1 MSETLHQMT
10 LFDDADESTCSAVGF
25 PAKTCRSLAKVKGSA
40 ENVAASGGRCSD
52 LSADSDPLGC
62 LLRTSLLSELAAL
75 TTYSVRWNRKATP
88 AGRPWWVRGPSER
101 RTEGTES
108 GLWPTPGASK
118 ASSDTTLMCSGDG
131 RTTPNKLGWA
141 AVFWSTP
148 RACDAD
154 KAGSPREKQRG
165 DLQAQCR
172 WWATPLASD
181 WRSTKASE
189 ATMAKGGRPL
199 REQVGQLDRENR
211 STHGNRP
218 GLLNPLWV
226 LQLMGYPVSWFGRSQ
241 GFVSTD
247 SEQSATP

>member
-10 LFDDADESTCSAVGF
+10 LFDDADESTFSVVGF
-25 PAKTCRSLAKVKGSA
+25 PAKTYQSRAKGKGSA

-52 LSADSDPLGC
+52 SSAKSDPLGC

-75 TTYSVRWNRKATP
+75 TTYSVRWNQKATP
-88 AGRPWWVRGPSER
+88 AGRPWWVLGLSER

-118 ASSDTTLMCSGDG
+118 ASSDTTLTCSGDG
-131 RTTPNKLGWA
+131 RATPNKLGWA

-165 DLQAQCR
+165 DLQAQAR
-172 WWATPLASD
+172 WWATPSASD
-181 WRSTKASE
+181 DRQRFTQANME
-189 ATMAKGGRPL
+189 RRAAKGK
-199 REQVGQLDRENR
+199 QVMLSGQVVLENL
-211 STHGNRP
+211 STTGSRP

-226 LQLMGYPVSWFGRSQ
+226 LQLMGFPVDWLDGAESPC
-241 GFVSTD
+241 
-247 SEQSATP
+247 SEPSATP